1 MKGSQLTRG
10 KLPAEG
16 MGQLIK
22 APADLAPA
30 VEADLHDKG
39 IPVDPAGREYKELW
53 FALSRTSWQSL
64 ALVAGDSSGSAN
76 DIATSLANVGRLL
89 HETVRTLMPVDTTT
103 YLIAADLL
111 QAIGS
116 TRGTNETRAPKP
128 FGKVIA
134 ALPSIAFDPV
144 ALEVVA
150 AADVVVICVEI
161 GRTRVSTLR
170 RTIELVGRE
179 RIAGCLLIE

>member
-1 MKGSQLTRG
+1 MEQVPGRREAILERRQHGARRSALN
-10 KLPAEG
+10 A
-16 MGQLIK
+16 
-22 APADLAPA
+22 AA
-30 VEADLHDKG
+30 VRA
-39 IPVDPAGREYKELW
+39 AGREYKELW

-89 HETVRTLMPVDTTT
+89 HETVRTVMPVDTTT

-128 FGKVIA
+128 F
-134 ALPSIAFDPV
+134 
-144 ALEVVA
+144 
-150 AADVVVICVEI
+150 
-161 GRTRVSTLR
+161 
-170 RTIELVGRE
+170 
-179 RIAGCLLIE
+179 